1 MGKHTKSVRIAGED
15 HKRLIDEAAPMP
27 QTNEKDPF
35 YTIEMKE
42 HDTNTNDEQKDQD
55 HPLRFPPTTLKDDSH
70 WIYNDEN
77 MYREHDAALMGNHY
91 NVGDDDEDDTYNNIR
106 TTPLGTA
113 YNKGVTD
120 ANNGEVSEEH
130 RQRQHADDDD
140 DDDEEFDW
148 NDDPDAPAKP
158 KRRRTTRERIQA
170 AMKKPCC
177 WHFLSPFMKR
187 LIIAAIGS
195 LIFIAIAVVIY
206 LLLPKPTVAEEND
219 PNFSNIRSNVQIWM
233 YWAAFMWHIGWITTM
248 FVEIVPSFVSLWAKI
263 FVGRRSEK
271 VKSSMEYYM
280 SMKRYITILLLGAWS
295 FASWAFLVNVP
306 FSSVQK
312 QGYASVIWKIFICIF
327 VTTCLLFFQKLIIQ
341 IIATRFHR
349 SAYSERIAQN
359 KHSLKVLDSLS
370 KSEGRRSRMES
381 NNNLRQRHTSND
393 STQDISTTRPS
404 INVLPNDASEP
415 MSYTSS
421 YSSQPHGGHHSRGNA
436 ERFNNLHKR
445 VQGMILTDKPQAL
458 SRMET
463 RKVDINSDDFAKKV
477 AKKLFYSLAYPYGM
491 ASHLPPMTTMAGDSA
506 DTNFVGGSGI
516 KTLEKHHFRPYFKT
530 EEQSK
535 AAFDVFDRD
544 GNGDVT
550 RREFRDT
557 VVQIYR
563 ERKLLA
569 QCIRDTSQALG
580 KIDIILFI
588 LVMVINIFICITA
601 VFRVNLYQA
610 LVPMGTFIMGL
621 SFMFSNTVKV
631 AFESIMFLFVTHP
644 YDAGDNVLIDDTTL
658 TVHNMGITGTV
669 FIRGD
674 GQKVYAPTTVL
685 MTKLITNV
693 RRSGSMGESIALNV
707 DFRTSTDLI
716 FTLRE
721 RLAAWVNDQPRE
733 YAAGFDVRLQEIVD
747 VNKLVLTIWLPH
759 KDNWQD
765 VGKRLQRRNRFM
777 FMLKDT
783 LDDLKIHYEL
793 PAQRFTS
800 NSEFFDR
807 ANKLA
812 SETVQS
818 FASTRPGS
826 PIDSSSSSA
835 TRPHNVRMYG
845 YTQSTSADADGG

>member
-1 MGKHTKSVRIAGED
+1 
-15 HKRLIDEAAPMP
+15 MP
-27 QTNEKDPF
+27 IVNEKDSF
-35 YTIEMKE
+35 YTIEMQE
-42 HDTNTNDEQKDQD
+42 QDSNTTDSSDQTKQNDYQNTT
-55 HPLRFPPTTLKDDSH
+55 LRFPPVKLTDDSN
-70 WIYNDEN
+70 WSYFD
-77 MYREHDAALMGNHY
+77 GNHHQEQPKI
-91 NVGDDDEDDTYNNIR
+91 NNMDTTYN
-106 TTPLGTA
+106 
-113 YNKGVTD
+113 
-120 ANNGEVSEEH
+120 
-130 RQRQHADDDD
+130 DDDD
-140 DDDEEFDW
+140 DDDEDTYNNSNNSIQDLNDEEGKTHTTHRGHDDDDEFDW

-158 KRRRTTRERIQA
+158 KRRKTTRERIQA

-187 LIIAAIGS
+187 LIIALFGS
-195 LIFIAIAVVIY
+195 LIFIAIAVAIY
-206 LLLPKPTVAEEND
+206 LLLPEPTTQEEND

-233 YWAAFMWHIGWITTM
+233 YWAAFMWHIGWITTV
-248 FVEIVPSFVSLWAKI
+248 FVEIIPSFVSLWTKI

-280 SMKRYITILLLGAWS
+280 AMKKYITILLLGSWNWG
-295 FASWAFLVNVP
+295 SWAFLLNFP
-306 FSSVQK
+306 FSSVKK
-312 QGYASVIWKIFICIF
+312 QSYSWIIWKLFASIF
-327 VTTCLLFFQKLIIQ
+327 VTTCLLFLQKLIIQ

-349 SAYSERIAQN
+349 SAYSERIAEN

-370 KSEGRRSRMES
+370 KSEGRRSKTES
-381 NNNLRQRHTSND
+381 NNNVRQRLTSQD
-393 STQDISTTRPS
+393 STQDIGYSNSRLS
-404 INVLPNDASEP
+404 SEP
-415 MSYTSS
+415 MSYSTS
-421 YSSQPHGGHHSRGNA
+421 YSAPQRSRGNTA
-436 ERFNNLHKR
+436 EKLNNFHKR
-445 VQGMILTDKPQAL
+445 VQGMILTDRPQGL

-477 AKKLFYSLAYPYGM
+477 AKKLFYSLAYPFSNGF
-491 ASHLPPMTTMAGDSA
+491 PPPLATQD
-506 DTNFVGGSGI
+506 NGGT
-516 KTLEKHHFRPYFKT
+516 KVLEKHHFSPYFKT
-530 EEQSK
+530 EEQCK
-535 AAFDVFDRD
+535 AAFEVFDKD

-580 KIDIILFI
+580 KIDWILFI
-588 LVMVINIFICITA
+588 LVMVINVFLCLTAIFN
-601 VFRVNLYQA
+601 VDLYQA

-644 YDAGDNVLIDDTTL
+644 YDAGDNVLIDDVTL

-693 RRSGSMGESIALNV
+693 RRSGDMGESITLNV
-707 DFRTSTDLI
+707 DFRTSTDLV
-716 FTLRE
+716 FKLRE
-721 RLAAWVNDQPRE
+721 RMAAWVEDQPRE
-733 YAAGFDVRLQEIVD
+733 FSSGFDIRLQEIVD

-759 KDNWQD
+759 KGNWQN

-793 PAQRFTS
+793 PAQRITTS
-800 NSEFFDR
+800 SPYTDNPF
-807 ANKLA
+807 ANE
-812 SETVQS
+812 STQS
-818 FASTRPGS
+818 FATGAHAA
-826 PIDSSSSSA
+826 IDPSA
-835 TRPHNVRMYG
+835 ARPHNVRMYG
-845 YTQSTSADADGG
+845 YTQSTAADADGS

>member
-1 MGKHTKSVRIAGED
+1 MGKHTRSVRIAGED
-15 HKRLIDEAAPMP
+15 HKRLIDNAAPMP
-27 QTNEKDPF
+27 QMGEKDPF
-35 YTIEMKE
+35 YTIEMKDQ
-42 HDTNTNDEQKDQD
+42 DTNTTVTDEQKDQD
-55 HPLRFPPTTLKDDSH
+55 HPLRFPPITLKDDSH
-70 WIYNDEN
+70 WIYNDDN
-77 MYREHDAALMGNHY
+77 MYREHDDALTDAHY
-91 NVGDDDEDDTYNNIR
+91 NVDYDDEDDTYNNIS
-106 TTPLGTA
+106 TTPLGLT
-113 YNKGVTD
+113 YNKDVDD
-120 ANNGEVSEEH
+120 ANNGTTPDTNPEE
-130 RQRQHADDDD
+130 QRQGQHADD

-206 LLLPKPTVAEEND
+206 LLLPKPTVTEEND

-248 FVEIVPSFVSLWAKI
+248 FVEIVPSFVSLWTKI

-306 FSSVQK
+306 FPSVQK
-312 QGYASVIWKIFICIF
+312 QGYASVMWKVFACIF

-370 KSEGRRSRMES
+370 KSEGRRSRTESS
-381 NNNLRQRHTSND
+381 NNSRQRYTSND
-393 STQDISTTRPS
+393 STQDFSTTRPS
-404 INVLPNDASEP
+404 INVLSNDTSEP

-421 YSSQPHGGHHSRGNA
+421 YSSQAQTGQHSRGNTA

-445 VQGMILTDKPQAL
+445 VQGMILTDKPQGL
-458 SRMET
+458 GRMET

-477 AKKLFYSLAYPYGM
+477 AKKLFYSLAFPFGT
-491 ASHLPPMTTMAGDSA
+491 APLPMTTMAADSA
-506 DTNFVGGSGI
+506 ENNFVGGGGI
-516 KTLEKHHFRPYFKT
+516 KTLEQHHFRPYFKT

-588 LVMVINIFICITA
+588 LVMVINIFLCITA
-601 VFRVNLYQA
+601 VFNVNLYQA

-669 FIRGD
+669 FIRGT
-674 GQKVYAPTTVL
+674 G
-685 MTKLITNV
+685 
-693 RRSGSMGESIALNV
+693 RRCM
-707 DFRTSTDLI
+707 RP
-716 FTLRE
+716 LRC
-721 RLAAWVNDQPRE
+721 
-733 YAAGFDVRLQEIVD
+733 
-747 VNKLVLTIWLPH
+747 
-759 KDNWQD
+759 
-765 VGKRLQRRNRFM
+765 
-777 FMLKDT
+777 
-783 LDDLKIHYEL
+783 
-793 PAQRFTS
+793 
-800 NSEFFDR
+800 
-807 ANKLA
+807 
-812 SETVQS
+812 
-818 FASTRPGS
+818 
-826 PIDSSSSSA
+826 
-835 TRPHNVRMYG
+835 
-845 YTQSTSADADGG
+845 